1 MQEAATWEATA
12 IQETQ
17 IIHISVYVM
26 AEGSLG
32 MGYSVCTADFFLSV
46 LLHLVKKKKGRKGKK
61 SSCHAKTLIIP

>member
-46 LLHLVKKKKGRKGKK
+46 LLHLVKKKKEGREKK
-61 SSCHAKTLIIP
+61 AAVMLKL